1 MDMNKEP
8 TCILC
13 NLPLYLPMRS
23 QCLIDTEAYCYAGTY
38 SQQSGTKALVE
49 PLDTLVSADGVKSMR
64 YAPVVS
70 SVRLQTFDE
79 KASLLVKITY

>member
-1 MDMNKEP
+1 MLKKMGENGSVEHS
-8 TCILC
+8 
-13 NLPLYLPMRS
+13 Y
-23 QCLIDTEAYCYAGTY
+23 
-38 SQQSGTKALVE
+38 QQSGTKALVE